1 MRKWMAICLL
11 AACIAVFSGCM
22 GPGAESSS
30 QMNGEEIGRTVKQN
44 LNTTAQIKMK
54 DISCTAEL
62 EKGTGY
68 LTFSFTQPESLK
80 DMRLTL
86 KGEELEVSYKG
97 LSASFD
103 SETLLNSSIMQS
115 FLAAV
120 DKAGTG
126 SDLDIRMENGYLVVA
141 GTAGDSQ
148 FEFHLNNETG
158 NFIKLTFP
166 QDEMEFVFD
175 NFQFAY

>member
-1 MRKWMAICLL
+1 MRKLWAICLL
-11 AACIAVFSGCM
+11 MACIVAFAGCM
-22 GPGAESSS
+22 GPSGDTSS
-30 QMNGEEIGRTVKQN
+30 QMSGEEIGRTVKQN
-44 LNTTAQIKMK
+44 FNTTAQITMK
-54 DISCTAEL
+54 DISCTAQL

-103 SETLLNSSIMQS
+103 SQTLLNSSIMQS
-115 FLAAV
+115 FLSAI
-120 DKAGTG
+120 DQAGTG
-126 SDLDIRMENGYLVVA
+126 SDLDIKMEDGYLVVL
-141 GTAGDSQ
+141 GTTPESQ
-148 FEFHLNNETG
+148 FELRLNNETG
-158 NFIKLTFP
+158 NFIKLSFP

-175 NFQFAY
+175 NFTFAY